1 MTPRS
6 HDIRP
11 LPLGSIL
18 ARLIALVLGVSLV
31 GAAEPL
37 AVAAKGDNSAA
48 PTPKKAVQ
56 KPDPGRHDSAQH
68 DSGQHEVRL
77 HFRLPAGMTFPADFR
92 PEVYAESDRD
102 QARLMWQPENRRG
115 GARNSSLLPVQ
126 AVGSGQFEVRLSHP
140 EQPFYV
146 AIHAPGFLRF
156 FERGPFERSRIKDGL
171 VEIEVVKPA
180 TLEVR
185 FDPGQDKSEK
195 RPFDGQLLNI
205 LRRNEGR
212 REYTLSAGRDLPFNG
227 FARITDLAAGDYLV
241 GVETQPKPGVKDD
254 PRTMRL
260 PVNPGAYV
268 EKRRVTL
275 RPGQSVPVSFHYVPF
290 DLNVFRGNRT
300 AVVRL
305 VNSAGRPVGSKEIWV
320 GYFDAHYGAVP
331 VFSGSVP
338 ASGEVVLK
346 DITDRVPEIM
356 SGAPYFVFLGKRC
369 LGRFGF
375 SKKSGVE
382 TITFPLWPDA
392 NDPAPDAELIK
403 VADGK
408 PIKLSSLRG
417 KIVWIDFWAT
427 WCGPCQP
434 AMKELDD
441 VMAHEPDHWKD
452 RVAVVPVSIDEN
464 TELVTRHLAKRG
476 WTHLEH
482 YWAGSSEINGFQARA
497 ARLFVVDGV
506 PTSFLIA
513 PDGRILWRGSP
524 IAERGGKTMKDRIEE
539 ALGP

>member
-18 ARLIALVLGVSLV
+18 ARLTALLLGVSLV
-31 GAAEPL
+31 GGAEPL
-37 AVAAKGDNSAA
+37 AVAAKGDNSQA
-48 PTPKKAVQ
+48 PTPKNAVQ
-56 KPDPGRHDSAQH
+56 KPDPGHA
-68 DSGQHEVRL
+68 VRL
-77 HFRLPAGMTFPADFR
+77 HFLLPAGMTFPADFR
-92 PEVYAESDRD
+92 PETYAENDRD
-102 QARLMWQPENRRG
+102 QARRMRQPENRRG
-115 GARNSSLLPVQ
+115 GQRNSSLLPVQ
-126 AVGSGQFEVRLSHP
+126 AIGPGQFEVWLSHP

-146 AIHAPGFLRF
+146 AIHVPGFLRF
-156 FERGPFERSRIKDGL
+156 FERGPFHRSKIKDGL
-171 VEIEVVKPA
+171 LEIEVPKPS
-180 TLEVR
+180 TLEVH
-185 FDPGQDKSEK
+185 FDPGQDKPEN
-195 RPFDGQLLNI
+195 RPFDGQRLN
-205 LRRNEGR
+205 LSRHLEGTRNS
-212 REYTLSAGRDLPFNG
+212 YLSAGQDLPFDG
-227 FARITDLAAGDYLV
+227 LARITDLAEGDYLV
-241 GVETQPKPGVKDD
+241 GVETLPKPGVKDD
-254 PRTMRL
+254 PKAMRS
-260 PVNPGAYV
+260 VNPGIYV

-275 RPGQSVPVSFHYVPF
+275 LPGQLVPVNLRYIPY
-290 DLNVFRGNRT
+290 DPLTFRGHRT
-300 AVVRL
+300 AVLRL
-305 VNSAGRPVGSKEIWV
+305 LKSDGKPAKSNDVQVV
-320 GYFDAHYGAVP
+320 YFDAHYGGVT
-331 VFSGSVP
+331 VFKGSAN
-338 ASGEVVLK
+338 ASGELVLK

-356 SGAPYFVFLGKRC
+356 PGAPYFVFLGKRI

-375 SKKSGVE
+375 SKKAGVE
-382 TITFPLWPDA
+382 TITFPLPPDA

-441 VMAHEPDHWKD
+441 VMAHEPDRWKD

-482 YWAGSSEINGFQARA
+482 YWAGSSEINGFEARA